1 VVMDSTHDTNE
12 LKWQLYNFLI
22 RDEVGQWIIGAHILT
37 AREDSD
43 IVAAGL
49 REVSETLINLH

>member
-1 VVMDSTHDTNE
+1 VVMDSTHCTNE
-12 LKWQLYNFLI
+12 LGWILYNLMV
-22 RDEVGQWIIGAHILT
+22 RDEWGSWIVAAHILT

-49 REVSETLINLH
+49 REVCPLQ

>member
-12 LKWQLYNFLI
+12 LKWQLYNLLI

-49 REVSETLINLH
+49 REVSKALINLQ